1 MGGAMNKLLT
11 HLLLAATVMTGASL
25 AHAAELVVIVNTA
38 NPATAM
44 TAAQASQFFLGKSPM
59 FTPVDLPENSPIRA
73 EFYKKVADKDLSEVK
88 TIWSKLVFTGK
99 GTAPK
104 EMHNNAE
111 VKKAVA
117 ANPTG
122 IGYIEKS
129 AVDATVKVVTVLP

>member
-1 MGGAMNKLLT
+1 MNKHLT
-11 HLLLAATVMTGASL
+11 HLLLAATVMTSASI
-25 AHAAELVVIVNTA
+25 ASAAELVVVVNTA

-44 TAAQASQFFLGKSPM
+44 TSAQASQFFLGKSAM

-104 EMHNNAE
+104 EMHNYAE

-122 IGYIEKS
+122 IGYIERS

>member
-1 MGGAMNKLLT
+1 MTTAA
-11 HLLLAATVMTGASL
+11 LASAT
-25 AHAAELVVIVNTA
+25 ELVVIVNTA

-44 TAAQASQFFLGKSPM
+44 TATQASQFFLGKSAM
-59 FTPVDLPENSPIRA
+59 FTPVDLPENSPVRA

-104 EMHNNAE
+104 EMHNNAD

-117 ANPTG
+117 ASVNG
-122 IGYIEKS
+122 IGYIERS
-129 AVDATVKVVTVLP
+129 AVDSTVKVVTVLP

>member
-1 MGGAMNKLLT
+1 MNKLFA
-11 HLLLAATVMTGASL
+11 HLLLAATVMTGASM

-59 FTPVDLPENSPIRA
+59 FTPVDLPDNSPLRA

-104 EMHNNAE
+104 EMHNSAE

-122 IGYIEKS
+122 IGYIERS

>member
-11 HLLLAATVMTGASL
+11 HLLLATSVMTGA
-25 AHAAELVVIVNTA
+25 AAANAAELVVIVNTA

-59 FTPVDLPENSPIRA
+59 FTPVDLPENSPLRA

-88 TIWSKLVFTGK
+88 AIWSKLVFTGK

-104 EMHNNAE
+104 EMHNSAE

-129 AVDATVKVVTVLP
+129 AVDATVKVVTQLP

>member
-1 MGGAMNKLLT
+1 MNKHLTQLLI
-11 HLLLAATVMTGASL
+11 AIAVMSATSVAC
-25 AHAAELVVIVNTA
+25 AAELVVVVNPS

-44 TAAQASQFFLGKSPM
+44 TAAQASQFFLGKSAM

-73 EFYKKVADKDLSEVK
+73 EFYKKVADKDMSEVK

-122 IGYIEKS
+122 IGYIERS
-129 AVDATVKVVTVLP
+129 AVDSTVKVVTVLP

>member
-1 MGGAMNKLLT
+1 MNKLLT
-11 HLLLAATVMTGASL
+11 HLLLAATVMTGASM
-25 AHAAELVVIVNTA
+25 ANAAELVVIVNAA

-59 FTPVDLPENSPIRA
+59 FTPVDLPESSPLRA

-122 IGYIEKS
+122 IGYIERT

>member
-1 MGGAMNKLLT
+1 MNKYLT
-11 HLLLAATVMTGASL
+11 QFFLAASFTLVTTAMAS
-25 AHAAELVVIVNTA
+25 AAELVVIVNPA

-44 TAAQASQFFLGKSPM
+44 TATQASQFFLGKSAM
-59 FTPVDLPENSPIRA
+59 FQPVDLAESSPMRA

-88 TIWSKLVFTGK
+88 SIWSKLVFTGK

-111 VKKAVA
+111 VKKAIA

-122 IGYIEKS
+122 IGYIERS
-129 AVDATVKVVTVLP
+129 AVDSTVKVVTVLP